1 MGNVRFRPKLQS
13 LERRETPSG
22 SGSDAGAASNTSV
35 PPPEIIIEPEI
46 KIIIV
51 PPPH

>member
-1 MGNVRFRPKLQS
+1 MENLRFRPKLQS

-22 SGSDAGAASNTSV
+22 TGTDPGNGGNTSA
-35 PPPEIIIEPEI
+35 PLPEIIIEPEI

>member
-1 MGNVRFRPKLQS
+1 MEKTRFRPKLES
-13 LERRETPSG
+13 MERRETPSG
-22 SGSDAGAASNTSV
+22 SGGDLPADPTHI
-35 PPPEIIIEPEI
+35 PPPPIVIEPEI

>member
-1 MGNVRFRPKLQS
+1 MDNLRFRPKLQS

-22 SGSDAGAASNTSV
+22 SGGDVGSNQNTSV

>member
-1 MGNVRFRPKLQS
+1 MEKLRFRPKLEN

-22 SGSDAGAASNTSV
+22 SGSDAGSGNTSV
-35 PPPEIIIEPEI
+35 PPPQIIIEPEI

>member
-1 MGNVRFRPKLQS
+1 MEHNRFRPKLQS

-22 SGSDAGAASNTSV
+22 NVDVNPPAHV
-35 PPPEIIIEPEI
+35 PPEQIIIEPEI

-51 PPPH
+51 PPSN

>member
-1 MGNVRFRPKLQS
+1 MESNRFRPKLES
-13 LERRETPSG
+13 MERRETPSG
-22 SGSDAGAASNTSV
+22 SGAGEPTNTSV

-51 PPPH
+51 PPPN